1 MRVRYIYSACIVIET
16 KDTRICCD
24 PWFSDGIYDGSWYQF
39 PKVNDPIKSIG
50 PIDFVF
56 ISHIHPDHYD
66 PVWLRK
72 LLDANPSC
80 RLIIGAENQR
90 HLERKMIRDG
100 FSPELF
106 KLLLVGS
113 SQIACFPN
121 FKNYSESIDSALVVR
136 QGNQSVVNMNDCSF
150 DPEQVEAVSAF
161 CTGSRIA
168 AFLPYAGAGPY
179 PQRYMFTEEEV
190 RQQEAQAKKEKFLNL
205 FAQYVEALNP
215 EFAVPF
221 AGLYFLGGSLER
233 FNNARGIPD
242 AIEAAQMF
250 PERAI
255 SLQEVVGEINLDES
269 VVFNQRTTQVD
280 AREVSDYLRK
290 YAAAALPYESDEP
303 TSSDE
308 IYESLLVAAARA
320 LERSKLRID
329 AWICLSLGNGTYGC
343 VKPMDGVAVRL
354 LDSIDALSPREEIEI
369 DQRLLAGLLKR
380 KYHWNNA
387 EIGSHFEFRRFGMG
401 YSKELYD
408 FLSFLHI

>member
-1 MRVRYIYSACIVIET
+1 VIET
-16 KDTRICCD
+16 VDTRICCD
-24 PWFSDGIYDGSWYQF
+24 PWFSDGIYDGAWYQF

-72 LLDANPSC
+72 LLDANPYC

-150 DPEQVEAVSAF
+150 DPEQVEAISVF
-161 CTGSRIA
+161 CAGTRIA

-179 PQRYMFTEEEV
+179 PQRYLFAEEEV
-190 RQQEAQAKKEKFLNL
+190 RFKEAEAKKERFLNL

-221 AGLYFLGGSLER
+221 AGLYFLGSSLER
-233 FNNARGIPD
+233 FNNTRGIPD

-250 PERAI
+250 PERAVA
-255 SLQEVVGEINLDES
+255 LHEVVGEIDLDKS
-269 VVFNQRTTQVD
+269 AVFNQRTTPVD
-280 AREVSDYLRK
+280 AREVSEFLRQ
-290 YAAAALPYESDEP
+290 YATTPLPYENDEP
-303 TSSDE
+303 PSADE
-308 IYESLLVAAARA
+308 IYESLLVAATRA
-320 LERSKLRID
+320 MERSKLRID
-329 AWICLSLGNGTYGC
+329 AWICLPLGNGSYGC
-343 VKPMDGVAVRL
+343 AKPMDGVAVRL
-354 LDSIDALSPREEIEI
+354 LDSVDSLSPREEIVI
-369 DQRLLAGLLKR
+369 DPRLLAGLLKR